1 MVSWLII
8 LFFWFSQFS
17 FAGFGCA
24 WVSPSAMAT
33 ALVKGLRDYSQ
44 GHFEDRRPR
53 APDRKVGGMTYCNF
67 VFFLSLWLLL
77 LLLLFGSLC
86 CARLETLCHTP
97 NPRTSMLM
105 QTPGQLSCFRRDI
118 YPIFFFCTLGSGSS
132 MNLNLSKRLRAS
144 GGRGAS
150 F

>member
-1 MVSWLII
+1 
-8 LFFWFSQFS
+8 
-17 FAGFGCA
+17 
-24 WVSPSAMAT
+24 MAT

-118 YPIFFFCTLGSGSS
+118 YPIFFFLHLGLRQFDELKFVQEIQK
-132 MNLNLSKRLRAS
+132 MRAS